1 MRVKGPFSLKA
12 DEMTKRSNRPR
23 KPRDEESSDEVTG
36 LTCQHVRKAVDLN
49 SVKKAVSQSLWSVC
63 SECLKERTMYDGEPV
78 GPFDIWM
85 CLKCGFQGC
94 NPPDRQHLMKH
105 FQTVHPEPHCIVL
118 SLSTWKVWCHE
129 CNEELSTYCNKKVLA
144 QMVDFLQKHSDKT
157 SSDTSSKI
165 IKIREEATEGS
176 DLLKGKNP
184 VISTLVPVKGINNL
198 GNTCFFNAVMQN
210 LAQTHLLNDL
220 IFEMKEKGPKIK
232 ICPPLETNLDPLVVT
247 LPSPEPLTSAM
258 FLFLHCMKDIGK
270 GPVSPK
276 LLFNQLCHKAPRFK
290 GYQQQDSQELLHYL
304 LDAMRVEET
313 KRIKASILKSFNN
326 PTEKTA
332 DEETKRQVKAF
343 GKEGVKMNF
352 VDQIFV
358 GELTNTIMCEECEHI
373 STVKEA
379 FIDLSLPIIEERV
392 SKPANPGRTTKF
404 SKLQERELSEEATSP
419 TLVHPPKNTKKHAAG
434 KDKNHLSYQ
443 KTPDKC
449 SFGNEESG
457 NDEEDTP
464 ADLKCHYRETG
475 IKKVAANGSE
485 KDGSNLDSSND
496 ADSEASESECPSKQT
511 VNSCTVDYIKT
522 DSSNHSPSKSDSL
535 HSKYKDCNHNES
547 LTCGVSKLSL
557 NNNMNETLISNPN
570 QDEQTD
576 SMSHSKDSAK
586 EKPLISQNP
595 QVAFQSLSHS
605 YVPSS
610 KECSVQSCLY
620 QFTSVELLMGNNKLL
635 CENCTEKRQKHQK
648 RTITTAEKK
657 AENVYT
663 NARKQMLIS
672 ALPPIVTLHL
682 KRFHQAGMSLRKVNR
697 HVDFPMVLDLAPFCS
712 ASCKNVVESERV
724 LYSLY
729 GIVEHSG
736 SMRGGHY
743 TAYVKI
749 RSRHK
754 RQEHRRNVAGQKE
767 AVDTS
772 PSQWVYVSDTHIQTV
787 PESRVLN
794 SQAYLLFY
802 EALF

>member
-1 MRVKGPFSLKA
+1 MSTHILRWVAGTRV
-12 DEMTKRSNRPR
+12 
-23 KPRDEESSDEVTG
+23 
-36 LTCQHVRKAVDLN
+36 
-49 SVKKAVSQSLWSVC
+49 
-63 SECLKERTMYDGEPV
+63 
-78 GPFDIWM
+78 
-85 CLKCGFQGC
+85 
-94 NPPDRQHLMKH
+94 
-105 FQTVHPEPHCIVL
+105 
-118 SLSTWKVWCHE
+118 
-129 CNEELSTYCNKKVLA
+129 
-144 QMVDFLQKHSDKT
+144 
-157 SSDTSSKI
+157 
-165 IKIREEATEGS
+165 
-176 DLLKGKNP
+176 
-184 VISTLVPVKGINNL
+184 NL
-198 GNTCFFNAVMQN
+198 GTTQ
-210 LAQTHLLNDL
+210 
-220 IFEMKEKGPKIK
+220 
-232 ICPPLETNLDPLVVT
+232 DPLVVT

-313 KRIKASILKSFNN
+313 K
-326 PTEKTA
+326 
-332 DEETKRQVKAF
+332 
-343 GKEGVKMNF
+343 
-352 VDQIFV
+352 
-358 GELTNTIMCEECEHI
+358 
-373 STVKEA
+373 
-379 FIDLSLPIIEERV
+379 
-392 SKPANPGRTTKF
+392 
-404 SKLQERELSEEATSP
+404 
-419 TLVHPPKNTKKHAAG
+419 
-434 KDKNHLSYQ
+434 NHLSYQ

-464 ADLKCHYRETG
+464 ANLKCHYREAG
-475 IKKVAANGSE
+475 SKKVAANGNE

-511 VNSCTVDYIKT
+511 VNSSTVDYIKT
-522 DSSNHSPSKSDSL
+522 DSSNHSPSK
-535 HSKYKDCNHNES
+535 YKDCNHNEP
-547 LTCGVSKLSL
+547 LTCAVSKLSL
-557 NNNMNETLISNPN
+557 NSNMNETLISNPN

-657 AENVYT
+657 PENVYT

-672 ALPPIVTLHL
+672 VLPPIVTLHL

-754 RQEHRRNVAGQKE
+754 RQEHRRNVAGQVDWAALAQAWIAQKE
-767 AVDTS
+767 SSGPNVVDQQGMQPNGQENQGLDTGPNNNGNFQGDPNFSSMWQPDAVKRRTLPAWIREGLEKMEREKQKKLEKERMDKQRAEMAKDEEKDKEELEEEGDGPCLPRKS
-772 PSQWVYVSDTHIQTV
+772 KFVSI
-787 PESRVLN
+787 S
-794 SQAYLLFY
+794 A
-802 EALF
+802 